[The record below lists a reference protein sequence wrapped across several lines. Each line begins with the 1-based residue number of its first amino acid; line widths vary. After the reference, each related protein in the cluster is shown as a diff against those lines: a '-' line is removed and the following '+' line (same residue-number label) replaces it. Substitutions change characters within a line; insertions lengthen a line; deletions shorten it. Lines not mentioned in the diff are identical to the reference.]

1 MTTIIETERLHLR
14 RFTLDD
20 ADFFMAL
27 VNDSE
32 WIRNIGNRN
41 VHTLDEARAYL
52 TKSYLAN
59 YERNGF
65 GLYLTTLKD
74 GTPIG
79 MCGLI
84 KRDGLDDV
92 DIGFAFMPAWR
103 GKGYALEAAR
113 ASLDYGRD
121 VLKKIRVVAI
131 VLPSNTSSV
140 ALLKKIGLQFDKMV
154 QMPNDKDELALY
166 TIQLS

>member
-1 MTTIIETERLHLR
+1 MT
-14 RFTLDD
+14 
-20 ADFFMAL
+20 L

-32 WIRNIGNRN
+32 WIKNIGDRN
-41 VHTLDEARAYL
+41 VHTLEDARAYL

-59 YERNGF
+59 YERNNF

-103 GKGYALEAAR
+103 GRGYAVEAAR
-113 ASLDYGRD
+113 QSLIYGRD
-121 VLKKIRVVAI
+121 VLKKSRVVAI
-131 VLPSNTSSV
+131 VLPTNTSSIAV
-140 ALLKKIGLQFDKMV
+140 LTKIGCQFEKMI
-154 QMPNDKDELALY
+154 QLPHNPEPLALY
-166 TIQLS
+166 AKML

>member
-1 MTTIIETERLHLR
+1 MTTIIETERLNLR

-20 ADFFMAL
+20 APFFMAL

-32 WIRNIGNRN
+32 WIKNIGNRN

-65 GLYLTTLKD
+65 GLYLTALKD

-84 KRDGLDDV
+84 KRDGLDDA
-92 DIGFAFMPAWR
+92 DIGFAFMPEWR
-103 GKGYALEAAR
+103 GQGYAVEAAR
-113 ASLDYGRD
+113 ASLVYGRE
-121 VLKKIRVVAI
+121 VLNKSRVVAI
-131 VLPSNTSSV
+131 VLPSNTASV
-140 ALLKKIGLQFDKMV
+140 ALLTKIGCRFEKMV
-154 QMPNDKDELALY
+154 QLPNDPEPLALY
-166 TIQLS
+166 SVAL